1 MAYSMAKFLL
11 LGLLSARVSA
21 QLCPD
26 DPDLDLCWD
35 PMCDADEMDLCSDG
49 MMSSSTIAPTTAP
62 TTTTP
67 TSVYTGSTRIS
78 VDATAVQVK
87 DSFEK
92 AMGQLLYNRSIGSSA
107 QEATGFVTAVVSL
120 SSIRRLAWPM
130 SSITRQLATTD
141 FTVTYTIRVPL
152 ATATVAQQLL
162 NDVGSNTALLSN
174 EMVSQFSIAGVTS
187 ATTVAIT
194 SFVTDQNFQDN
205 TNMAVRTA
213 GKLSMALL
221 ILMSCFASTQ
231 SGVFV
236 FAVGLFGM

>member
-1 MAYSMAKFLL
+1 MAYSMHRHLAKFLL
-11 LGLLSARVSA
+11 LGLLSPSVSA
-21 QLCPD
+21 QFCPD

-35 PMCDADEMDLCSDG
+35 PMCDADEMDLCSVD
-49 MMSSSTIAPTTAP
+49 MSSSTAAPTTAP
-62 TTTTP
+62 A
-67 TSVYTGSTRIS
+67 SVYTGSTSIT

-107 QEATGFVTAVVSL
+107 QEAAGFVTAVVSV

-141 FTVTYTIRVPL
+141 FTVTWTIRVPL

-162 NDVGSNTALLSN
+162 TDVGSNTALLTN

-187 ATTVAIT
+187 ATTVTIT
-194 SFVTDQNFQDN
+194 SFATDQNFQDN
-205 TNMAVRTA
+205 TNMAVRTT

-231 SGVFV
+231 GRVFV